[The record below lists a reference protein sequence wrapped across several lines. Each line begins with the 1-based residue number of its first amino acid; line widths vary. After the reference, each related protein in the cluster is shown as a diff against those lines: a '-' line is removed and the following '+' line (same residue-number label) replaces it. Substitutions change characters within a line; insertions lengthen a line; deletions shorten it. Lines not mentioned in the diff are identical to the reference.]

1 MKNASIEILT
11 NIRPHPNADRLEIA
25 TVLGWQCIVKRGEFR
40 PGDRVVFVAPD
51 TILPKADWSQFLAS
65 KSNPERPIRL
75 RTAKLRGEFSQGLVL
90 PTSVLP
96 EASRDWHEGADAGA
110 ELGVKK
116 YEKEIPACLSGVA
129 RAAFPQHLAPRTD
142 EDNWQSVPDQTAKVI
157 AGYCTATRKLDG
169 SSGTVIV
176 ENGVITHVCSRKLDL
191 EESEGNAFWRVARQ
205 LTNLAGHTFVLQGEL
220 MGPGIQGN
228 QLELSEPRLYAYQLN
243 SPGFGWF
250 THADMA
256 DFCAGIGCSAVPR
269 EFEGA
274 NFTTEFLQGYADAL
288 ELRPGVP
295 AEGIV
300 VRPVFPVSMGNG
312 RPLGVKFINRN
323 YKDE

>member
-1 MKNASIEILT
+1 MKNASIENIL
-11 NIRPHPNADRLEIA
+11 NVRPHPNADRLEIA
-25 TVLGWQCIVKRGEFR
+25 TVLGWQCVVKKGEFK
-40 PGDRVVFVAPD
+40 PGDRAVFVAPD

-65 KSNPERPIRL
+65 KSNPDRPIRL

-90 PTSVLP
+90 PVSVLP
-96 EASRDWHEGADAGA
+96 EASRDWHEGADVGA
-110 ELGVKK
+110 ELRVKK
-116 YEKEIPACLSGVA
+116 YEKEIPACLSGIA
-129 RAAFPQHLAPRTD
+129 RGGFPQHIAPRTD
-142 EDNWQSVPDQTAKVI
+142 EDNWQSVPEQTAKVL
-157 AGYCTATRKLDG
+157 AGHCLATRKLDG
-169 SSGTVIV
+169 SSCTIVVEDGT
-176 ENGVITHVCSRKLDL
+176 ITHVCSRNLDL

-205 LTNLAGHTFVLQGEL
+205 LTNLAGRTFVLQGEL

-228 QLELSEPRLYAYQLN
+228 QLELAEPRLYAYQLN

-250 THADMA
+250 SHQDMT
-256 DFCAGIGCSAVPR
+256 DFCAGIGCSVVPR
-269 EFEGA
+269 EFEGSS
-274 NFTTEFLQGYADAL
+274 FTAGFLQSYADAL